1 MPKRKQQQLIDI
13 APALRRIRD
22 ELDVLSLRV
31 VVGKRDEEDDD
42 ERRQRRLDVQKA
54 VDEGWVKIVGPSEH
68 QASPG
73 DVRSLLASL
82 SNVLDV
88 LRVLKAGVKS

>member
-13 APALRRIRD
+13 APAIRAIRD

-42 ERRQRRLDVQKA
+42 ERRQRRLDVQEA
-54 VDEGWVKIVGPSEH
+54 VDEGWARIVGASEH

-88 LRVLKAGVKS
+88 LRVLKVGVK